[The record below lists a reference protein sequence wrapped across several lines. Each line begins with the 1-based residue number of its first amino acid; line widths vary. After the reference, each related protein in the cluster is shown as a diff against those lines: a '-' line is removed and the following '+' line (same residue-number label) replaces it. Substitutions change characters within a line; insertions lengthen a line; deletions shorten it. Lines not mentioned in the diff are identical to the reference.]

1 MLVINLLG
9 QRDFLLY
16 YCTMS
21 RIAVVG
27 KFDPGATIFL
37 DLPSAIGSPIALST
51 ILEPVRDL
59 SKGESGLFG
68 QGFLLVRRWVPV
80 EFVSFLQR
88 ISRLFFKA
96 VYCFLTIPDIA
107 R

>member
-1 MLVINLLG
+1 
-9 QRDFLLY
+9 
-16 YCTMS
+16 MS

-80 EFVSFLQR
+80 EFVRFFQG
-88 ISRLFFKA
+88 ISRFFFKA
-96 VYCFLTIPDIA
+96 VHRLLAVPNIT